1 MQSIYKK
8 SSNQYN
14 KYSAYII
21 LCCYDLIKIIGITG
35 FYLVFYLFLLKIQ
48 KNSQVFLCLIFIKL
62 IKLKQSKK
70 PSYIT

>member
-14 KYSAYII
+14 KYSAHII

-48 KNSQVFLCLIFIKL
+48 KNSQVF
-62 IKLKQSKK
+62 
-70 PSYIT
+70 YV